1 MVVSS
6 SASTLSE
13 VIIHTNFYVSLSA
26 STLREV
32 IIHTNFYVSSSA
44 STLGEVYRE
53 QVKKIKASRYNL
65 LIIRKSL
72 EVTIDVQC
80 VILLDTMLHSSASL
94 EVTVYNKIHQS
105 HCLEGYSPTGITLW
119 CL

>member
-1 MVVSS
+1 M
-6 SASTLSE
+6 TLSE
-13 VIIHTNFYVSLSA
+13 VIIHTDFYVSSSA
-26 STLREV
+26 STLGEV

-53 QVKKIKASRYNL
+53 QVKKIKL
-65 LIIRKSL
+65 LDTMLHSSASL